1 MALDSSDK
9 RNLEHRTCDTSEAG
23 VKPDNE
29 GGSLR
34 EDEFTGNTGGD
45 LNELDSDDDFDDED
59 IDEGDDDNDGDDNA
73 SDEDDD
79 EDYSD
84 DTEEAE
90 VTGKGKLITFS
101 HTTVCL

>member
-1 MALDSSDK
+1 M
-9 RNLEHRTCDTSEAG
+9 EHPTCDTSETD
-23 VKPDNE
+23 VKLHNE
-29 GGSLR
+29 GGSPR
-34 EDEFTGNTGGD
+34 EDKFTGSD

-73 SDEDDD
+73 SDDDDD

-84 DTEEAE
+84 DAEEAE

-101 HTTVCL
+101 HTAVCI